1 MKGISAALCNTSH
14 HLSRGGSPTRTL
26 KTLLLAVAC
35 PTSPA
40 SHINLTPA
48 KLRHQCPS
56 SPTPTGRPRLW
67 NVREFFSG
75 VIHGHHEGTR
85 GAVPTTS
92 STAAA
97 ATPARV
103 TTRQGRAPAAPARPR
118 REPGDK
124 DAARAGVPLRLGT
137 HARQRAA
144 PRCRDPALSRPR
156 SPTEQPRHWVE
167 SAGAAHAPGSA
178 WPSGTPLAGAHA
190 HLRSPRRSRAS
201 FQLYR
206 TTLWATEELTP
217 CAGQAGRV
225 PRSPL
230 RRDLPLGGNFALP
243 SPASEDSTPALGFEV
258 QESAARAQAMCLT
271 PDTRGE
277 SAK

>member
-1 MKGISAALCNTSH
+1 MATTRGH
-14 HLSRGGSPTRTL
+14 GELSPPLPAPQQLLHQHVSLRDRGGPRQLPPVHAGSLGKGR
-26 KTLLLAVAC
+26 
-35 PTSPA
+35 SEGR
-40 SHINLTPA
+40 S
-48 KLRHQCPS
+48 S
-56 SPTPTGRPRLW
+56 SPPRNPRAAACGATLQGPRTVTPPEPDR
-67 NVREFFSG
+67 
-75 VIHGHHEGTR
+75 
-85 GAVPTTS
+85 
-92 STAAA
+92 AA
-97 ATPARV
+97 ATL
-103 TTRQGRAPAAPARPR
+103 GGER
-118 REPGDK
+118 RGCT
-124 DAARAGVPLRLGT
+124 RAGLRV
-137 HARQRAA
+137 
-144 PRCRDPALSRPR
+144 AL
-156 SPTEQPRHWVE
+156 
-167 SAGAAHAPGSA
+167 
-178 WPSGTPLAGAHA
+178 GTPLAGAHA

-243 SPASEDSTPALGFEV
+243 SPASEDSTPALGFEA

>member
-118 REPGDK
+118 REPGERTQRGPEFLSASEPTRGSVRRH
-124 DAARAGVPLRLGT
+124 AAGT
-137 HARQRAA
+137 PH
-144 PRCRDPALSRPR
+144 C
-156 SPTEQPRHWVE
+156 
-167 SAGAAHAPGSA
+167 HAPGARQS
-178 WPSGTPLAGAHA
+178 
-190 HLRSPRRSRAS
+190 SRD
-201 FQLYR
+201 
-206 TTLWATEELTP
+206 TGW
-217 CAGQAGRV
+217 
-225 PRSPL
+225 
-230 RRDLPLGGNFALP
+230 
-243 SPASEDSTPALGFEV
+243 
-258 QESAARAQAMCLT
+258 RAQGLHTRRAPRGPPAPHWRERT
-271 PDTRGE
+271 PTSGRRGGAE
-277 SAK
+277 RPFNCTKRHCGPRKS